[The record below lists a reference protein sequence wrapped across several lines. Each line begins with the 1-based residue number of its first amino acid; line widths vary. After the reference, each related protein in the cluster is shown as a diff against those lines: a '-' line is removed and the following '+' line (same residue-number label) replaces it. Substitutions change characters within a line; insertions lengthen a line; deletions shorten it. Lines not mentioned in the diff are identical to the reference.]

1 MDPFGA
7 LRPNAVFVG
16 FSSDAAKGRATRGRL
31 PMSDANRTKSQASKP
46 EPLRELLGGLQR
58 LLGPILPRRWRA
70 DAVIVPV
77 IRMTGVIG
85 FATPLRPGITLA
97 GFARTLDRAFGL
109 GRIKAVALAIN
120 SPGGSAAQSH
130 LIFRRIRQLAEEKD
144 VPVIAAV
151 EDVAASGGYMIAC
164 AADEIVCDPTSI
176 VGSIGVIGA
185 SFGLHEAI
193 RKLGIERRIYTAGEH
208 KSMLDPFLPEK
219 PDEVERIKAIQQEIH
234 QIFID
239 LVRRRRGGRLTGPE
253 NTVFSGEYW
262 TAPTALGLG
271 LVDRIGDLR
280 SYLRERFGAQVVT
293 PLIAPERGLFGRR
306 APGVW
311 GETSVPFDRM
321 IVDEV
326 ISAVEARA
334 IWARYGL

>member
-1 MDPFGA
+1 MMPD
-7 LRPNAVFVG
+7 
-16 FSSDAAKGRATRGRL
+16 T
-31 PMSDANRTKSQASKP
+31 NRTDSQPSKP
-46 EPLRELLGGLQR
+46 QPLRDMLAGLQR

-70 DAVIVPV
+70 DTVIVPV
-77 IRMTGVIG
+77 IRLTGVIG
-85 FATPLRPGITLA
+85 FATPLRPGITLG
-97 GFARTLDRAFGL
+97 GFARTLDRAFAL
-109 GRIKAVALAIN
+109 GRINAVALSIN

-130 LIFRRIRQLAEEKD
+130 LMFRRIRELAEEKNL
-144 VPVIAAV
+144 PVIAAV

-164 AADEIVCDPTSI
+164 AADEIICDPTSI

-193 RKLGIERRIYTAGEH
+193 RKLGVERRVYTAGDH

-219 PDEVERIKAIQQEIH
+219 PDEVERIKAIQHEIH
-234 QIFID
+234 QVFID
-239 LVRRRRGGRLTGPE
+239 LVRSRRGARLTGPE

-262 TAPTALGLG
+262 TAPTALGYG

-280 SYLRERFGAQVVT
+280 SYLRERFGDQVVT
-293 PLIAPERGLFGRR
+293 PLISPERGLFGRR

-311 GETSVPFDRM
+311 GETAAPLNRM

>member
-1 MDPFGA
+1 
-7 LRPNAVFVG
+7 
-16 FSSDAAKGRATRGRL
+16 
-31 PMSDANRTKSQASKP
+31 MSDPIRTAPTKP
-46 EPLRELLGGLQR
+46 APLRDMLAGVQR
-58 LLGPILPRRWRA
+58 LLRPVLPRRWRA
-70 DAVIVPV
+70 DAAIVPV
-77 IRMTGVIG
+77 IRLTGVIG

-97 GFARTLDRAFGL
+97 GFARALERAFGIS
-109 GRIKAVALAIN
+109 RIKAVALAIN

-130 LIFRRIRQLAEEKD
+130 LIFRRIRQLADEKN
-144 VPVIAAV
+144 VPVIAVV

-185 SFGLHEAI
+185 SFGLQEAI

-219 PDEVERIKAIQQEIH
+219 PDDVERIKAIQHDIH
-234 QIFID
+234 RVFID
-239 LVRRRRGGRLTGPE
+239 LVRSRRGERLTGPE

-262 TAPTALGLG
+262 TAPTALGHG

-280 SYLRERFGAQVVT
+280 SHLRERYGDQVVT
-293 PLIAPERGLFGRR
+293 PLITPERGWFGRR
-306 APGVW
+306 TPGVW
-311 GETSVPFDRM
+311 GETNALADRS

-326 ISAVEARA
+326 VSALETRA